1 MQVKNTL
8 IKLVVAA
15 AAMFPFAVSA
25 QTSSINAFSPY
36 TMYGIGEQNTP
47 GTLQMRSMGGAGVA
61 MRSVSTVNLLNPAAY
76 SAAPQK
82 TFLFNF
88 GLEGQNY
95 YNAQTVGGVGKR
107 TAYNT
112 FNFHDIAF
120 QMPVAKRL
128 GLGFSLT
135 PYSSVGYRTKY
146 YHEYDPE
153 DPIYANVGNIQYN
166 YQGEGDVTEVKVGL
180 GWEPFK
186 NFSVGIA
193 AQYYWGDID
202 RTFVMTPTAITGEG
216 TFTSTVGQDNYS
228 ISSIK
233 GQVGVQWNAILNAKR
248 ILTFGAT
255 YDFGG
260 DLNPEVTKKL
270 YIGDLYNTVVKGD
283 TTHLK
288 LVLPRQLA
296 VGAYYQTGRWAV
308 GVDYVFQ
315 NWGGRNSGY
324 EMTGTSGSGENKTE
338 YKVAYTNTSTIKMG
352 VEYPPNR
359 YDARH
364 FLKRWS
370 YRAGFRYG
378 AYNQTFNG
386 DKLAQYAVTAGIG
399 LKELC
404 EKFRAGG
411 DDYNAIMAKLLAD
424 RLTEAFAEAVHS
436 FVRQQY
442 FKFALGFTLSA
453 GQMENG
459 EYWFMRS
466 KFD

>member
-15 AAMFPFAVSA
+15 AAMFPLAVSA

-36 TMYGIGEQNTP
+36 TMYGIGELNTP
-47 GTLQMRSMGGAGVA
+47 GTLPMRSMGGAGVA
-61 MRSVSTVNLLNPAAY
+61 MRAVNSMNLLNPASY
-76 SAAPQK
+76 SVAPQK

-95 YNAQTVGGVGKR
+95 YNAQTVEGVGKR

-120 QMPVAKRL
+120 QMPVAKKL

-146 YHEYDPE
+146 YHEYTPE
-153 DPIYANVGNIQYN
+153 DPNWSNVGLIQYN
-166 YQGEGDVTEVKVGL
+166 YQGEGDVTEVKLGM

-186 NFSVGIA
+186 NFSIGIA

-233 GQVGVQWNAILNAKR
+233 GQVGVQWSPILNSKR
-248 ILTFGAT
+248 MLTVGAT

-260 DLNPEVTKKL
+260 DLNPEVTKTI
-270 YIGDLYNTVVKGD
+270 YTGDLFNTVVKGD

-288 LVLPRQLA
+288 LVLPRQMAL
-296 VGAYYQTGRWAV
+296 GLYYQTGRWAI
-308 GVDYVFQ
+308 GLDYVYQ
-315 NWGGRNSGY
+315 NWGGRNSRT
-324 EMTGTSGSGENKTE
+324 EMTGTSGSKDNRTA
-338 YKVAYTNTSTIKMG
+338 YKVEYTNTSTIKVG
-352 VEYPPNR
+352 VEYTPNR
-359 YDARH
+359 GDVRRL
-364 FLKRWS
+364 FNRWS

-378 AYNQTFNG
+378 DYNQTFNG
-386 DKLAQYAVTAGIG
+386 DRLAQYAVTAGIG
-399 LKELC
+399 VPVRLWAFSNIDVGVEYG
-404 EKFRAGG
+404 RRG
-411 DDYNAIMAKLLAD
+411 YNVAD
-424 RLTEAFAEAVHS
+424 RLGL
-436 FVRQQY
+436 VRQQY
-442 FKFALGFTLSA
+442 FKFAIGFTLFAS
-453 GQMENG
+453 QRENQ
-459 EYWFMRS
+459 EYWFVRP
-466 KFD
+466 KYD